1 MKYKD
6 QYIELIVKQ
15 KTAALNRCQQQTSK
29 FAITYEDGEQM
40 LR

>member
-1 MKYKD
+1 MKYKEK
-6 QYIELIVKQ
+6 YIELIIKQ

-29 FAITYEDGEQM
+29 LVMTYEDGDQM